1 MEGAVIP
8 GGGFFAALAPCAL
21 FKSSPGPPLEAKTS
35 QISGMSR
42 EFTLLLSASRA
53 SFPPCSVEKR
63 PGAAGCAPG
72 AAAVPLP
79 ISLSFI
85 SAPSQLPSLQASTH
99 PLPGAASWWDRS
111 KKRGELIKARALP
124 AKTWDC
130 RVPVTAPGSPAPTP
144 GRCERIFYPHRLG
157 KGKAPSSVLGSS
169 SMPASVLWERRG
181 CTELGKAGNGRGWQ
195 HFNPS
200 QAPV

>member
-1 MEGAVIP
+1 MGFVGFVLLLEAFEAARPSCWKRVCQAPKIPLGISTAVILEHPFPRVSGGGNGWESVPRVFPVGRAVIP

-21 FKSSPGPPLEAKTS
+21 FKPSPGPPLEAKTS

-72 AAAVPLP
+72 AAATPLP

-85 SAPSQLPSLQASTH
+85 SAPSQLPSLQELH
-99 PLPGAASWWDRS
+99 PGGIGAKKGGNESKPGLCLP
-111 KKRGELIKARALP
+111 K
-124 AKTWDC
+124 
-130 RVPVTAPGSPAPTP
+130 PGIAE
-144 GRCERIFYPHRLG
+144 CL
-157 KGKAPSSVLGSS
+157 
-169 SMPASVLWERRG
+169 
-181 CTELGKAGNGRGWQ
+181 
-195 HFNPS
+195 
-200 QAPV
+200 